1 MRVVTIKMDESLLSL
16 LDLYA
21 ANKRLSRSEIMREAL
36 IMYLRE
42 NTKPLAGF
50 GPATSGSLEG
60 LTRPA
65 L

>member
-1 MRVVTIKMDESLLSL
+1 MRVVTIKMDENLLTL
-16 LDLYA
+16 VDLYA
-21 ANKRLSRSEIMREAL
+21 ANRRMSRSEVMREAL
-36 IMYLRE
+36 LLYLKE
-42 NTKPLAGF
+42 KPLAGF

>member
-1 MRVVTIKMDESLLSL
+1 
-16 LDLYA
+16 
-21 ANKRLSRSEIMREAL
+21 
-36 IMYLRE
+36 LRE

>member
-1 MRVVTIKMDESLLSL
+1 MRVVTIKMDENLLTL

-21 ANKRLSRSEIMREAL
+21 ANRRISRSEIMREAL
-36 IMYLRE
+36 LQYLKE
-42 NTKPLAGF
+42 KPLAGF
-50 GPATSGSLEG
+50 GPATSGSLDR